1 MQEISP
7 SLSDETVLSLIED
20 ALFLEGIALRD
31 DAGSRL
37 PSSPIPKM
45 PDFSVTLG
53 GGWQR
58 QSQKPEQAHVLLDF

>member
-7 SLSDETVLSLIED
+7 SLSDETVHSLVED
-20 ALFLEGIALRD
+20 ALLLEGNALRD

-53 GGWQR
+53 GGWQ
-58 QSQKPEQAHVLLDF
+58 